1 MIRTLRSI
9 LVASLAIAAV
19 LCASTAEAGGVRPNV
34 SPAPL
39 LSWQVVAPNWTK
51 ADKELGRVDDILRV
65 GKRIFIGG
73 NFTVLANHKGKSVT
87 RTYLAVVKKDGSL
100 GGFHAHLDGRVYGLA
115 SSPSGK
121 FLYVAGMFTHVNGR
135 PRAGLCSFNLQTN
148 RLVKRVPN
156 LHIRGGLRMVAA
168 TRAALYIGGS
178 FRSVTGK
185 PRAHLAKLV
194 LRGRRFVLN
203 KRGQPS
209 TNGEVRDIVVD
220 AVRRRVYVGGTFT
233 VVNARA
239 QSRLTALGARRGKIT
254 TWHSHPQYD
263 ILDIALCGNRLYAA
277 EGGPGGTALAYTAS
291 TGHRRW
297 YYKTDGNVQAVAVVR
312 KYPVFGMHGDNVA
325 PKRDQALSEFGK
337 SARIQRH
344 KAFMLSPNGTLMT
357 WNPDFS
363 STAGVLGLWALR
375 GYRGSVYA
383 GGDFT
388 GVHGVAQQ
396 RFAIL
401 PGR

>member
-1 MIRTLRSI
+1 MTRTSRSV
-9 LVASLAIAAV
+9 LVASAIAA
-19 LCASTAEAGGVRPNV
+19 AAFAGTAQARNIRPDV
-34 SPAPL
+34 SPSPR

-73 NFTVLANHKGKSVT
+73 NFTVLANHKGRSVT
-87 RTYLAVVKKDGSL
+87 RTYLAVVKNNGSL

-135 PRAGLCSFNLQTN
+135 PRAGLASFNLHTN

-168 TRAALYIGGS
+168 TRTALYIGGS
-178 FRSVTGK
+178 FRSVMG
-185 PRAHLAKLV
+185 RSRVHLAKLV
-194 LRGRRFVLN
+194 LHGRRFALST
-203 KRGQPS
+203 RWHPG

-220 AVRRRVYVGGTFT
+220 VPRRRVYVAGTFT
-233 VVNARA
+233 VVNGRS
-239 QSRLTALGARRGKIT
+239 QPGLTALGVRRGKLT
-254 TWHSHPQYD
+254 TWVNHPQYD
-263 ILDIALCGNRLYAA
+263 ILDIALAGNRLYAA
-277 EGGPGGTALAYTAS
+277 EGGPGGTAISYTAS
-291 TGHRRW
+291 SGRRRW
-297 YYKTDGNVQAVAVVR
+297 YYTTDGNVQAVAVVR

-325 PKRDQALSEFGK
+325 PKRNQAMSEHGK

-344 KAFMLSPNGTLMT
+344 KAFMLSPKGVLMS

-401 PGR
+401 PKR

>member
-1 MIRTLRSI
+1 
-9 LVASLAIAAV
+9 
-19 LCASTAEAGGVRPNV
+19 
-34 SPAPL
+34 
-39 LSWQVVAPNWTK
+39 VVAPNWTK

-65 GKRIFIGG
+65 GRRVFIGG
-73 NFTVLANHKGKSVT
+73 NFTVLANHKGRSVT
-87 RTYLAVVKKDGSL
+87 RTYLAVVKNNGSL

-135 PRAGLCSFNLQTN
+135 PRAGLASFNLHTN
-148 RLVKRVPN
+148 RLVKRVSN
-156 LHIRGGLRMVAA
+156 LHIQGGLRMVAA
-168 TRAALYIGGS
+168 TRTALYIGGS
-178 FRSVTGK
+178 FGSVMGRSR
-185 PRAHLAKLV
+185 PHLAKLV
-194 LRGRRFVLN
+194 LRGRRFALST
-203 KRGQPS
+203 RWHPS

-220 AVRRRVYVGGTFT
+220 VPRRRVYVAGTFT
-233 VVNARA
+233 VVNGRP
-239 QSRLTALGARRGKIT
+239 QPRLTALGVRRGKLT
-254 TWHSHPQYD
+254 TWVNHPQYD
-263 ILDIALCGNRLYAA
+263 ILDIALCGNRLYAG
-277 EGGPGGTALAYTAS
+277 EGGPGGTAVSYTAS
-291 TGHRRW
+291 NGRRRW

-325 PKRDQALSEFGK
+325 PKRNQAMSEFGK

-344 KAFMLSPNGTLMT
+344 KAFMLSPNGVLMA
-357 WNPDFS
+357 WNPNFS

-388 GVHGVAQQ
+388 GVHGVTQQ

>member
-1 MIRTLRSI
+1 MTRTFRSI
-9 LVASLAIAAV
+9 LLVSVAVAATIF
-19 LCASTAEAGGVRPNV
+19 ASTAEARTIRPDV
-34 SPAPL
+34 SPAPR
-39 LSWQVVAPNWTK
+39 LSWQVVAPNWSK
-51 ADKELGRVDDILRV
+51 SDKELGRVDDILRV
-65 GKRIFIGG
+65 GRRVFIGG

-100 GGFHAHLDGRVYGLA
+100 GHFHPRLDGRVYGLA
-115 SSPSGK
+115 SSPNGK
-121 FLYVAGMFTHVNGR
+121 FLFVAGMFTHVNGR
-135 PRAGLCSFNLQTN
+135 PRAGLCSFNLRTN

-156 LHIRGGLRMVAA
+156 LQIRGGLRMVAA
-168 TRAALYIGGS
+168 TRTALYIGGS
-178 FRSVTGK
+178 FRSVMGK
-185 PRAHLAKLV
+185 SRGHLAKLV
-194 LRGRRFVLN
+194 LRGRHFGLS
-203 KRGQPS
+203 KRWKPS

-220 AVRRRVYVGGTFT
+220 AVRRRVYIGGTFT
-233 VVNARA
+233 VVNGRP
-239 QSRLTALGARRGKIT
+239 QRRLTALGARRGKIT
-254 TWHSHPQYD
+254 TWVSHPNYD
-263 ILDIALCGNRLYAA
+263 ILDLAICGNRLYAA

-291 TGHRRW
+291 NGRRRW

-312 KYPVFGMHGDNVA
+312 RYPVFGMHGDNVA
-325 PKRDQALSEFGK
+325 PKRNQPMAEGGK

-344 KAFMLSPNGTLMT
+344 KAFMLSPNGKLMG

-388 GVHGVAQQ
+388 GVHGVKQQ